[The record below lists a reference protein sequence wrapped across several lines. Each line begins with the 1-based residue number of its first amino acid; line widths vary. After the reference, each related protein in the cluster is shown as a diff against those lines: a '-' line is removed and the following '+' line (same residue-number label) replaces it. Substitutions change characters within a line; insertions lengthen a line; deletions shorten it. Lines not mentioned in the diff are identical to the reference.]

1 MTSGKLQIHSLG
13 LLWLL
18 TTVYIVRVASKTLSS
33 TKRSSTLVIQRP
45 RFAGGLLTIPLDGT
59 VQLIQCS
66 TKEVAHGIIRLQ
78 YGPKGK
84 TLVMRAANAFERK
97 KWIAAI
103 VDSLAT
109 HRAPNV
115 ATPTQT
121 RTWKTVA
128 QAIPRASSPNRV
140 SITQEL
146 HATVPRTLHTRLS
159 LHSLDAIK
167 RLADGY
173 DSLAQQW
180 AQVATE
186 TRQFNAEIS
195 GLRVDPEHRAAHCVV
210 C

>member
-59 VQLIQCS
+59 VQLIQCF

-109 HRAPNV
+109 HRASNV

-121 RTWKTVA
+121 
-128 QAIPRASSPNRV
+128 
-140 SITQEL
+140 
-146 HATVPRTLHTRLS
+146 H
-159 LHSLDAIK
+159 
-167 RLADGY
+167 GY